1 MERFGNG
8 RCSRRK
14 WKPAPCLDFH
24 GNITYNT
31 AMKKKIGITII
42 SFTESGSLVNAA
54 LKKRF
59 QKEGIP
65 CEGYSTQRFAEKSP
79 GLEPLPKNIREWIG
93 EFWGKRGFIFIGASG
108 IAVRYIAPW
117 VRDKFTDSPVVVMD
131 EKEQFVIPLLSGH
144 AGGAVELARQL
155 AAWTGA
161 VPVITT
167 ATDVQEKFAVDV
179 FAGKNGMCITDRG
192 LAKAIS
198 AAVLEG
204 KKIGFYSSLPISGKM
219 PEELEQ
225 CQDIK
230 ELKKYSYG
238 IAVTLRDAPATGP
251 VHGTPLTRTP
261 CQEIPGI
268 LRLYAEPGIVVG
280 LGCRRGTKREQLESG
295 LALVLEQNH
304 IHTRQIEAFASIE
317 LKKDEE
323 GILALAEAYE
333 VPFYVFSAEELKTI
347 ETVSSHSAFVEQTT
361 GVDNVCERAAVFA
374 CQEGALIQ
382 PKICADGCT
391 YALVARRRSLSF

>member
-1 MERFGNG
+1 
-8 RCSRRK
+8 
-14 WKPAPCLDFH
+14 
-24 GNITYNT
+24 
-31 AMKKKIGITII
+31 MKKKIGITII

-179 FAGKNGMCITDRG
+179 FAGQNGMCITDRG